1 MKKSLFIALSL
12 AYVLPMTAQ
21 SLPDSTDMFFRHL
34 ELNEVTVTGALGDMK
49 IKETPMP
56 VMTLQAKE
64 LYQLP
69 STNLIDAI
77 AKQPGMSQ
85 ITTGGGISKPVIRG
99 LGYTHRGRQR
109 RHPSGRP
116 AVGRRAWH

>member
-1 MKKSLFIALSL
+1 MKKPILLVLSL
-12 AYVLPMTAQ
+12 AFVLPIAAQ
-21 SLPDSTDMFFRHL
+21 SLPDSTDIFFRHL
-34 ELNEVTVTGALGDMK
+34 ELHEVMVTGALGDMK

-64 LYQLP
+64 LRQLP

-77 AKQPGMSQ
+77 AKQPGVSQ

-99 LGYTHRGRQR
+99 LGYNRIVVVNDGIQQE
-109 RHPSGRP
+109 GQQ
-116 AVGRRAWH
+116 